1 MNRGYIRGHAER
13 TDSKSGP
20 IRFVAA
26 TEGVKRDGI
35 DLRMAGVELERF
47 NANPVI
53 LFGHNG
59 WGRQN
64 LPIGRASDVGVEG
77 DSLKMT
83 IEFDQEDDFAR
94 TVERKIRGGFLNAVS
109 IGFDVRSWEKAGQ
122 NMWNGGV
129 ATKWELFETSVVPV
143 PMDEKATVEA
153 GRSLHDENIR
163 QYVDEQVAKGIR
175 DWIESNLDERL
186 TEWQSRFL
194 EASQVKT
201 TLDSDTVKFGRE
213 LDDALKAWKFGEGK

>member
-35 DLRMAGVELERF
+35 DLRMQGAELERF

-53 LFGHNG
+53 LFGHNS
-59 WGRQN
+59 WGREN
-64 LPIGRASDVGVEG
+64 LPIGRASGVGVEG
-77 DSLKMT
+77 NALKMD
-83 IEFDQEDDFAR
+83 IEFDQDDEFAVK
-94 TVERKIRGGFLNAVS
+94 VERKIRNGFLNAVS
-109 IGFDVRSWEKAGQ
+109 IGFDVRGWEKPGQ

-153 GRSLHDENIR
+153 GRSLHDENLR
-163 QYVDEQVAKGIR
+163 QYISEQIATGIR
-175 DWIESNLDERL
+175 DWVETHMDERL
-186 TEWQSRFL
+186 TEWQVRVL
-194 EASQVKT
+194 AEAKPNPAIVGKEV
-201 TLDSDTVKFGRE
+201 LD
-213 LDDALKAWKFGEGK
+213 AIKAWKFGEDK

>member
-13 TDSKSGP
+13 GSAKDGP

-83 IEFDQEDDFAR
+83 IEFDQEDEFAR

-109 IGFDVRSWEKAGQ
+109 IGFDVRGWEKPGQ

-153 GRSLHDENIR
+153 GRSLHDENLR
-163 QYVDEQVAKGIR
+163 QYVNEQVVKGIQ
-175 DWIESNLDERL
+175 DWLEANLDERL
-186 TEWQSRFL
+186 TEWQSRVL
-194 EASQVKT
+194 SAGLNRVDADKVLAS
-201 TLDSDTVKFGRE
+201 F
-213 LDDALKAWKFGEGK
+213 KFGEGN

>member
-13 TDSKSGP
+13 GSAKDGP

-35 DLRMAGVELERF
+35 DLRMQGAELERF
-47 NANPVI
+47 RANPVI
-53 LFGHNG
+53 LFGHNA

-64 LPIGRASDVGVEG
+64 LPIGRADNVGVEG
-77 DSLKMT
+77 DALKMDIT
-83 IEFDQEDDFAR
+83 FDQDDEFALS
-94 TVERKIRGGFLNAVS
+94 VERKIRNGFLNAVS
-109 IGFDVRSWEKAGQ
+109 IGFDVRGWEKPGQ

-153 GRSLHDENIR
+153 GRSLHDENLR
-163 QYVDEQVAKGIR
+163 QYVTEEISKGIR
-175 DWIESNLDERL
+175 NWVETQLDVHL
-186 TEWQSRFL
+186 DEWQSRVITAGL
-194 EASQVKT
+194 DRVDADKVMAS
-201 TLDSDTVKFGRE
+201 F
-213 LDDALKAWKFGEGK
+213 KFGEGK

>member
-13 TDSKSGP
+13 GTSKDGP

-35 DLRMAGVELERF
+35 DLRMSGAELDRF
-47 NANPVI
+47 RSNPVI
-53 LFGHNG
+53 LFGHNS

-64 LPIGRASDVGVEG
+64 LPIGRADGVEVEG
-77 DSLKMT
+77 DSLKMDIT
-83 IEFDQEDDFAR
+83 FDREDEFAR
-94 TVERKIRGGFLNAVS
+94 TVERKIRSGFLNAVS
-109 IGFDVRSWEKAGQ
+109 IGFDVRGWEKPGQ

-153 GRSLHDENIR
+153 GRSLYTDDLLTNTRPPMDI
-163 QYVDEQVAKGIR
+163 IR
-175 DWIESNLDERL
+175 DWVRANMDEYL
-186 TEWQSRFL
+186 EEWQSRNIVETKQGVSGVDANRVL
-194 EASQVKT
+194 AS
-201 TLDSDTVKFGRE
+201 LKFG
-213 LDDALKAWKFGEGK
+213 GKN